1 MFLLSQLAACKQ
13 RCSVQCIWWIA
24 VGFTAFDLA
33 SSVVSKLR
41 LCWTYARIFVA
52 TTSSQS
58 LIRFPHVFF
67 LFFGGRPSRAYAGA
81 SVFEV
86 CWLASRPF
94 TGGFTKRPRLQ
105 SGGHFRCC
113 TALRRP
119 LFKSQ
124 KRFWLRPGGEPR
136 NLVRP
141 GGVRRY
147 LAPRLRGWPEL
158 HFVDF
163 RRVATKPEGRYTQP
177 HVVGRVRSVTAVCS
191 LSPTNAKFM
200 LVTGSRR

>member
-1 MFLLSQLAACKQ
+1 MHLVDGCRFYGV
-13 RCSVQCIWWIA
+13 R
-24 VGFTAFDLA
+24 F
-33 SSVVSKLR
+33 SVVCRFKAAPVLDVRSNFR
-41 LCWTYARIFVA
+41 CDGVQPQFDMISARA
-52 TTSSQS
+52 C
-58 LIRFPHVFF
+58 VF
-67 LFFGGRPSRAYAGA
+67 LGRPSRAYAGA

-124 KRFWLRPGGEPR
+124 KRFWLRPGVEPR

-191 LSPTNAKFM
+191 LLPKMRNSC
-200 LVTGSRR
+200 S